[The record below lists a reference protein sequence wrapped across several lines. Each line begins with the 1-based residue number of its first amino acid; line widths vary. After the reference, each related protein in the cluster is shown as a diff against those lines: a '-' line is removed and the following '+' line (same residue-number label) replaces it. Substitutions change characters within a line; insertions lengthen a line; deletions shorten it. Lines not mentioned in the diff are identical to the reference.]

1 MRPSVTT
8 PDPGWLIAIATLFAA
23 VSGYY
28 LSKRGQRDTA
38 TQQGAATK
46 LAERVQAFD
55 EMKTLVDELN
65 GQLRDARA
73 ALREAAVENDRR
85 SDEQGRRCRVAID
98 HALDTIAVLQHVV
111 RDEIEKE
118 AAEVVKAEARRHT
131 NTDHSASRGRDSDQP
146 SD

>member
-1 MRPSVTT
+1 MELSGA
-8 PDPGWLIAIATLFAA
+8 DAGWLMGIAALIAAL
-23 VSGYY
+23 SGWS
-28 LSKRGQRDTA
+28 LSRRGQRDTA
-38 TQQGAATK
+38 TQTQAASK

-55 EMKTLVDELN
+55 EMKSLVDELN
-65 GQLRDARA
+65 AQLKDARA
-73 ALREAAVENDRR
+73 AVREAAVENDRR
-85 SDEQGRRCRVAID
+85 SDEQGRRCRTAID

-118 AAEVVKAEARRHT
+118 AAEVVRAEAKRHV